1 MLRRCAGM
9 QQRVIFV
16 NQFTFHDRDY
26 LAFAGNNMLEMVALN
41 IYACIHIRRVGLHRL
56 HRDRA

>member
-1 MLRRCAGM
+1 M

-41 IYACIHIRRVGLHRL
+41 IYACIHIRQVGLHRL